1 MKPIQYIW
9 IGICVIAAI
18 YWADNA
24 TAFAAHL
31 KNIRLGNHK
40 AFTRIV
46 FEFDGASTYQMPEID
61 GEGIASVIFPDSS
74 VGSIIPLKNLRE
86 EYRFIDSVALSN
98 KENNVIATI
107 VSPCP
112 KFEIRSFSLS
122 NPNRVVLD
130 FYGLKEKPAAS
141 AIVPQQPTDTI
152 KTVEVNEEPVVLKE
166 KAREET
172 TGNTVMQ
179 PALQVPPS
187 KTVSKPIVRKDKSGG
202 KKMSDVIG
210 NPIEPSGYDRMQA
223 ALMVLLVILNLIT
236 VAILVILTVNVLK
249 WKRWAD
255 LIEHE
260 PVVDSW
266 ENNVVSIDWKI
277 QEELKKYKRTR

>member
-1 MKPIQYIW
+1 MI
-9 IGICVIAAI
+9 VAM

-46 FEFDGASTYQMPEID
+46 FEFDGASTYQIAEID
-61 GEGIASVIFPDSS
+61 GERIASVIFPDSS
-74 VGSIIPLKNLRE
+74 VGSISPLKNLRE
-86 EYRFIDSVALSN
+86 EYHFIDSVALSN

-107 VSPCP
+107 ISRCP
-112 KFEIRSFSLS
+112 KFEIRSFALS

-130 FYGLKEKPAAS
+130 FYGLKEEPAAS

-152 KTVEVNEEPVVLKE
+152 KTDKTEEVNEEPVVSEE
-166 KAREET
+166 KSGEET
-172 TGNTVMQ
+172 TENATIQ
-179 PALQVPPS
+179 PALQVPPE
-187 KTVSKPIVRKDKSGG
+187 KTVSKPIVRRDKSDG
-202 KKMSDVIG
+202 KKLSDVIEI
-210 NPIEPSGYDRMQA
+210 PLEPSDYNRMQA
-223 ALMVLLVILNLIT
+223 ALMVLLVVLNLIT
-236 VAILVILTVNVLK
+236 VAILVILTVNILK
-249 WKRWAD
+249 WKRWAG
-255 LIEHE
+255 LVEHE
-260 PVVDSW
+260 PVVDSL